1 MTEELIIDGRRVDM
15 NADTK
20 ITLNFKSNLF
30 GEISKITSSN
40 SQTILLPKTNHN
52 RNILDNPTSPSRPS
66 DFPRRRHTAQYIRNG
81 VVVIRDAYAV
91 ILDCSDK
98 YEIALYWG
106 EMTKFQSWVNS
117 SAKLNDLSVDNII
130 QIWNYANTKPTGQT
144 WRFDDGTIK
153 FNDNDYLFYATY
165 DTGIGS
171 FYTMPTSARNT
182 VAPLPFISAKLLLNK
197 IQQDNGLTFEF
208 PDGFLDNTHH
218 GIFERVAVHL
228 SSRKSS
234 IPVLKSATISGLTD
248 KKGEFKHQGGLLFT
262 LPSSDAYTVQN
273 KEIKV
278 NIFGDKT
285 TATHIKFN
293 VAGRLKLYGFFAV
306 GITVGKWEHDLPVHG
321 FILTNVFK
329 NGNEYI
335 DYKQTTS
342 NDRYV
347 GRAGL
352 KYAYDC
358 ACSLSLEMDVEKGDE
373 IAIVFESEG
382 KFYTFKNWSSPIWSE
397 STLTVTPP
405 AAEITISLGEYF
417 RTKGNLP
424 DIKQLDFVKALMSMF
439 GLSVIPSGVANK
451 LKFISLD
458 TLLSNTSNAV
468 DWSSKLIATG
478 DGEPSKIKFTFGDYC
493 RRNRFL
499 YKSDDTVTAT
509 GAGEMMIDN
518 DALDPEKDVVTLP
531 FVASDETIVNPTT
544 GESGAIVAHY
554 KSEDGK
560 ISDVKV
566 NPHVVMIM
574 PDDADTGEALAKFT
588 PISFSQLVGTYY
600 QTLQR
605 LLNSAIVITEKFR
618 LSEFDLLALDYTKPV
633 YLRQYGKYYG
643 VISVQ
648 SSGAECTVE
657 LLQLPSNRGGVSA
670 GVFYSTDGGK
680 TYTATEP
687 TKFDSVKVFSLGG
700 TINNDDV
707 ARLSSAANVGATF
720 DFSDAEFA
728 DETTGITFGRNN
740 TESPLIDT
748 AAKVILP
755 TNVTVINGF
764 CFVWCERMTEITLP
778 PRLTEIR
785 RNAFMSAGIQQIDIP
800 ATVDT
805 LGNSAFY
812 GCEQLRTIICRAADV
827 PAADISTFEHTGDGV
842 TGDKYVFVPDVAKYT
857 ANDNWS
863 VLRQNGFVFRDLSEM
878 DEFITN
884 KIKAPENA

>member
-40 SQTILLPKTNHN
+40 SQTISLPKTNHN

-66 DFPRRRHTAQYIRNG
+66 DFPRRRHVAQYIRNG

-91 ILDCSDK
+91 MLDCSDK

-117 SAKLNDLSVDNII
+117 GAKLNDLSIDNII
-130 QIWNYANTKPTGQT
+130 QIWKYENTKPAGQC
-144 WRFDDGTIK
+144 WRFDDGSIK
-153 FNDNDYLFYATY
+153 FGSDYLFYADY

-171 FYTMPTSARNT
+171 YHTIPTSARNS
-182 VAPLPFISAKLLLNK
+182 VAPLPFMSAQLLLSK
-197 IQQDNGLTFEF
+197 IQEDNGLTFDFPTEF
-208 PDGFLDNTHH
+208 VRKNYGV
-218 GIFERVAVHL
+218 FERVAVHC

-234 IPVLKSATISGLTD
+234 VPQLKSATISGLTD
-248 KKGEFKHQGGLLFT
+248 KKGEFYHQGGLLFT
-262 LPSSDAYTVQN
+262 LPASPDAYSVQN
-273 KEIKV
+273 KEFKV

-285 TATHIKFN
+285 TATHVKFN
-293 VAGRLKLYGFFAV
+293 ISGRAKIYGFFGFGV
-306 GITVGKWEHDLPVHG
+306 TVGKWEHDNAIGAGFVLP
-321 FILTNVFK
+321 NVYK

-335 DYKQTTS
+335 NYSRTTS
-342 NDRYV
+342 RDKYV

-358 ACSLSLEMDVEKGDE
+358 TCQVSLEMDIEKGDE
-373 IAIVFESEG
+373 IAFVFESRG
-382 KFYTFKNWSSPIWSE
+382 KFYTFGNWSGPVWSG
-397 STLTVTPP
+397 STLNITPP
-405 AAEITISLGEYF
+405 AAEINISFGEYF

-424 DIKQLDFVKALMSMF
+424 DIKQLDFVKALSSMF
-439 GLSVIPSGVANK
+439 GLSVVPSGVPNR
-451 LKFISLD
+451 LKFISID
-458 TLLSNTSNAV
+458 TLLSNTANAV
-468 DWSSKLIATG
+468 DWSSKLITTG

-518 DALDPEKDVVTLP
+518 DALNPEKDVVTLP

-574 PDDADTGEALAKFT
+574 PDDADTGEAVAKFT

-618 LSEFDLLALDYTKPV
+618 LTEFDLLALDYTNPV

-670 GVFYSTDGGK
+670 GVFYSIDGGK

-687 TKFDSVKVFSLGG
+687 TKFDSVRVFSLGG
-700 TINNDDV
+700 TINNDDI

-728 DETTGITFGRNN
+728 DETTGTTFGRDN
-740 TESPLIDT
+740 TGSPLIDT

-800 ATVDT
+800 ATVET

-812 GCEQLRTIICRAADV
+812 DCEQLRTIICRAADV
-827 PAADISTFEHTGDGV
+827 PTADISTFEHTGDGV

-863 VLRQNGFVFRDLSEM
+863 VLHQNGFVFRDLSEM